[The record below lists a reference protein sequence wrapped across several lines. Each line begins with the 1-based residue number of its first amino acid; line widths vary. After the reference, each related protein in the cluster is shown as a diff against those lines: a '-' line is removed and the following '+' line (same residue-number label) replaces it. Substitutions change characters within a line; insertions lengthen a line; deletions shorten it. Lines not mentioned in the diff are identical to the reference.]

1 MHSREITSREN
12 PEVKRYVQLA
22 GSRKE
27 RRQTGLF
34 VTEGLKMTCEA
45 FSAGCG
51 PAVLFVTEEA
61 WDRYEQLEKFAYQ
74 FELFCQI
81 SQPVADKLS
90 QSVSPQGVFGIF
102 RMLDNRMQTVK
113 IGKDGRYILL
123 SSMQDPGNIG
133 TILRTAA
140 AFGLDGVFLS
150 SDCPDLYS
158 PKVLRATMGG
168 IFKIP
173 LEVSDDLTEV
183 IDRLQE
189 AGIRVCAAALDGQAV
204 PLQQAGLGNG
214 CAVVIGNEGNG
225 LPGHLIERCG
235 QAVMIPMRPDSQ
247 SLNAPMAAGIFLWE
261 MCGRSGYPRNA

>member
-1 MHSREITSREN
+1 MRATAAVKCFRVYLCMMVLATVNKGTFIYLQSLGRAFASTAISMVRE
-12 PEVKRYVQLA
+12 
-22 GSRKE
+22 
-27 RRQTGLF
+27 
-34 VTEGLKMTCEA
+34 
-45 FSAGCG
+45 
-51 PAVLFVTEEA
+51 VLFGVG
-61 WDRYEQLEKFAYQ
+61 FA
-74 FELFCQI
+74 L
-81 SQPVADKLS
+81 LL
-90 QSVSPQGVFGIF
+90 PQW
-102 RMLDNRMQTVK
+102 
-113 IGKDGRYILL
+113 
-123 SSMQDPGNIG
+123 
-133 TILRTAA
+133 
-140 AFGLDGVFLS
+140 FGLDGVFLS

-189 AGIRVCAAALDGQAV
+189 TGIRVCAAALDGQAV

-235 QAVMIPMRPDSQ
+235 QAVMIPMRPDSE
-247 SLNAPMAAGIFLWE
+247 SLNAAMAAGIFLWE

>member
-1 MHSREITSREN
+1 
-12 PEVKRYVQLA
+12 
-22 GSRKE
+22 
-27 RRQTGLF
+27 
-34 VTEGLKMTCEA
+34 
-45 FSAGCG
+45 
-51 PAVLFVTEEA
+51 
-61 WDRYEQLEKFAYQ
+61 
-74 FELFCQI
+74 
-81 SQPVADKLS
+81 
-90 QSVSPQGVFGIF
+90 
-102 RMLDNRMQTVK
+102 MLDNRMQTVK

-235 QAVMIPMRPDSQ
+235 QAVMIPMRPDSE
-247 SLNAPMAAGIFLWE
+247 SLNAAMAAGIFLWE